1 MWLIAG
7 RAECAPARARLP
19 RGRIPCGRAA
29 FRVVSLTSGMFDA
42 RGDPLPAPAGGYGWP
57 FVPLKSGEISTC
69 ISHIMLSAM
78 ARKIIV
84 ARALERAEQR
94 VLDGERL
101 IAQQNELI
109 ADLSAAGLD
118 ASAFHDTLVHL
129 SKLKVYALNQ
139 RLS

>member
-1 MWLIAG
+1 
-7 RAECAPARARLP
+7 
-19 RGRIPCGRAA
+19 
-29 FRVVSLTSGMFDA
+29 MFDA

>member
-1 MWLIAG
+1 M
-7 RAECAPARARLP
+7 
-19 RGRIPCGRAA
+19 
-29 FRVVSLTSGMFDA
+29 
-42 RGDPLPAPAGGYGWP
+42 
-57 FVPLKSGEISTC
+57 
-69 ISHIMLSAM
+69 
-78 ARKIIV
+78 
-84 ARALERAEQR
+84 
-94 VLDGERL
+94 LDGERL